1 MIKNIE
7 KFFFRGVTAIWFTFL
22 AILVSPFFISFILFS
37 EFSLKD
43 FILGIVLAT
52 TLWCVFLL
60 L

>member
-1 MIKNIE
+1 MENIE

-22 AILVSPFFISFILFS
+22 AILVSPLFISFILFS
-37 EFSLKD
+37 DFSPKD
-43 FILGIVLAT
+43 FIIGIVLAS